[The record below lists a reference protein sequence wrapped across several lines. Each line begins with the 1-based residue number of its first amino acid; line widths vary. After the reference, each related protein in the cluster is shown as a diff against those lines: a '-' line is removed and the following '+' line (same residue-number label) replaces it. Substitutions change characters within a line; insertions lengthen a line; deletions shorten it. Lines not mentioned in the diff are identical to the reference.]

1 MTNPIA
7 SGFVL
12 GTTLLNQGPA
22 ALGTLVATQSTLLDD
37 GEEARGLLMVVGSIA
52 SRLTLGDLREMRVGR
67 YGNKDFH
74 GKVRQFASDVRDSA
88 APKGPL
94 QKILEEL
101 SKLSTDRLAAIVA
114 QTRSAGL
121 SLFGTTA
128 AAVANARERLGAT
141 ALAADAFADVDIDR
155 NIYYH
160 YLGKGTPPAE
170 KARAMYDLI
179 ISNATVS
186 ADVDFALRLLI
197 WGTIAEGLPNRVFLH
212 YLTLLALTEPEIFK
226 ERHKQEIEKARMST
240 LEERKTSWI
249 SNKLDAIQRILR
261 FPHGTVPAHDHPFS
275 GHE

>member
-1 MTNPIA
+1 M
-7 SGFVL
+7 
-12 GTTLLNQGPA
+12 
-22 ALGTLVATQSTLLDD
+22 
-37 GEEARGLLMVVGSIA
+37 
-52 SRLTLGDLREMRVGR
+52 
-67 YGNKDFH
+67 
-74 GKVRQFASDVRDSA
+74 
-88 APKGPL
+88 
-94 QKILEEL
+94 
-101 SKLSTDRLAAIVA
+101 STDRLAVIVA
-114 QTRSAGL
+114 QTRSASL

-128 AAVANARERLGAT
+128 TAVATARERLGP
-141 ALAADAFADVDIDR
+141 ALAADAFADVTIDR
-155 NIYYH
+155 DYYDR
-160 YLGKGTPPAE
+160 YLGKGIPPAE